1 MDIIAR
7 LKKYRH
13 KNQRLKQM
21 QQTLTIPGQ
30 LPSFTQ
36 ISKSSRYDKTSK
48 ETTVA
53 ISYLAQQMLKP
64 LCHPADFSFHWICK
78 SRRQAKDNIVGS
90 RKYILNGLVQAKILP
105 NDGWEW
111 VLDFHDTF
119 SVDRTNP
126 RVIVTITPRAQ
137 DG

>member
-1 MDIIAR
+1 
-7 LKKYRH
+7 
-13 KNQRLKQM
+13 M

-48 ETTVA
+48 QTTVA
-53 ISYLAQQMLKP
+53 ISYLGKQMLKP

-119 SVDRTNP
+119 SVSRTNP